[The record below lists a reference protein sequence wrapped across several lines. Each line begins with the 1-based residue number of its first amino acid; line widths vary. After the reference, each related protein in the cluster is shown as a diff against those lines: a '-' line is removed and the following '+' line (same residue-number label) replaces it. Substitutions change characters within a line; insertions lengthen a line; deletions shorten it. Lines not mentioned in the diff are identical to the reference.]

1 MKDTIIMAIHFPKT
15 LLLSTSILVLS
26 ACAGTQPNLEIA
38 AAQERLSTAYKD
50 KEVVDR
56 GQADLTNASNAIRM
70 AQDDWS
76 SGRKEKA
83 AHQLSMGQTYLD
95 LAETRGQQA
104 KVEKETVSLKS
115 SNALENKQSQ
125 LNASQAQLAGK
136 QMQLSSAQAQIA
148 DRDQKL
154 LNAQDQ
160 LRIYN
165 MQINEL
171 GSTLVLQDVS
181 FETGKADLR
190 VGAANRLQ
198 PMINY
203 LQLSETTRVRIEGHT
218 DNVGGLAYN
227 QTLSLN
233 RANAVKMALVN
244 GNVNADRIETV
255 GSGYGKPVGSN
266 KTVSGRESNRRV
278 EITLLK

>member
-1 MKDTIIMAIHFPKT
+1 MVISLPKA
-15 LLLSTSILVLS
+15 LLLGTTILAVA
-26 ACAGTQPNLEIA
+26 ACASARPNMEIA
-38 AAQERLSTAYKD
+38 AAQDRLATAYKD
-50 KEVVDR
+50 KDIVDR
-56 GQADLTNASNAIRM
+56 GQADLTNASTAIRV

-76 SGRKEKA
+76 SGRKEKSS
-83 AHQLSMGQTYLD
+83 HQLTIAQSYLD

-104 KVEKETVSLKS
+104 KVEQETVSLRSRGELAK
-115 SNALENKQSQ
+115 KQSQ
-125 LNASQAQLAGK
+125 LNASQAQLDGK
-136 QMQLSSAQAQIA
+136 QMQLTSAQAQLA

-154 LNAQDQ
+154 LNAQEQ

-181 FETGKADLR
+181 FETGRADLR
-190 VGAANRLQ
+190 TGAANRLQ

-218 DNVGGLAYN
+218 DNTGGMAYN

-233 RANAVKMALVN
+233 RANAVKMALVA
-244 GNVNADRIETV
+244 GSISADRIESV
-255 GSGYGKPVGSN
+255 GSGYSKPIGSN

>member
-1 MKDTIIMAIHFPKT
+1 MVITLPKA
-15 LLLSTSILVLS
+15 LLLGTTILAVA
-26 ACAGTQPNLEIA
+26 ACASARPNMEIA
-38 AAQERLSTAYKD
+38 AAQDRLATAYKD
-50 KEVVDR
+50 KDIVDS
-56 GQADLTNASNAIRM
+56 GQADLTNASTAIRV

-76 SGRKEKA
+76 SGRKEKSS
-83 AHQLSMGQTYLD
+83 HQLTIAQSYLD

-104 KVEKETVSLKS
+104 KVEQETVSLRSRGELAK
-115 SNALENKQSQ
+115 KQSQ
-125 LNASQAQLAGK
+125 LNASQAQLDGK
-136 QMQLSSAQAQIA
+136 QMQLTSAQAQLA

-154 LNAQDQ
+154 LNAQEQ

-181 FETGKADLR
+181 FETGRADLR
-190 VGAANRLQ
+190 TGAANRLQ

-218 DNVGGLAYN
+218 DNTGGMAYN

-233 RANAVKMALVN
+233 RANAVKMALVA
-244 GNVNADRIETV
+244 GSISADRIESV
-255 GSGYGKPVGSN
+255 GSGYSKPIGSN

>member
-1 MKDTIIMAIHFPKT
+1 MVITLPKA
-15 LLLSTSILVLS
+15 LLLGTTILAVA
-26 ACAGTQPNLEIA
+26 ACASARPNMEIA
-38 AAQERLSTAYKD
+38 AAQDRLATAYKD
-50 KEVVDR
+50 KDIVDS
-56 GQADLTNASNAIRM
+56 GQADPTNASTAIRV

-76 SGRKEKA
+76 SGRKEKSS
-83 AHQLSMGQTYLD
+83 HQLTIAQSYLD

-104 KVEKETVSLKS
+104 KVEQETVSLRSRGELAK
-115 SNALENKQSQ
+115 KQSQ
-125 LNASQAQLAGK
+125 LNASQAQLDGK
-136 QMQLSSAQAQIA
+136 QMQLTSAQAQLA

-154 LNAQDQ
+154 LNAQEQ

-181 FETGKADLR
+181 FETGRADLR
-190 VGAANRLQ
+190 TGAANRLQ

-218 DNVGGLAYN
+218 DNTGGMVYN

-233 RANAVKMALVN
+233 RANAVKMALVA
-244 GNVNADRIETV
+244 GSISADRIESV
-255 GSGYGKPVGSN
+255 GSGYSKPIGSN